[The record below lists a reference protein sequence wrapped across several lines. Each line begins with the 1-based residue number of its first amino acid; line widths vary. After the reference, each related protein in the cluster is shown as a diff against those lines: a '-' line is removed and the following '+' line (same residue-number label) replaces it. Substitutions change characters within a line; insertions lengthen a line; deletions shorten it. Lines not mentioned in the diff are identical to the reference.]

1 MGQLGLA
8 TKGIDPYKGPETKD
22 PCRVRPNFHGK
33 QVNMI
38 WPSMSWGLGP
48 VWANYKK
55 QLVLLYSSE
64 KHLVEKTHHVS
75 QECYSSST
83 KLSNFW

>member
-38 WPSMSWGLGP
+38 
-48 VWANYKK
+48 
-55 QLVLLYSSE
+55 
-64 KHLVEKTHHVS
+64 
-75 QECYSSST
+75 
-83 KLSNFW
+83 